1 MNSITLQFLD
11 PFYHTF
17 PLHISI
23 PIPDIPEPSFSSHR
37 DESAKIR
44 AYRRQSGTDIAY
56 GRIRQPSTHYN
67 TTPNEKHKE
76 YPTPDPDN
84 LFFRSVR
91 HILQIT
97 DLSDKHHLFSVHFS
111 RRAHILL

>member
-1 MNSITLQFLD
+1 MNSITLQLID

-56 GRIRQPSTHYN
+56 GSSAFNSLQYN
-67 TTPNEKHKE
+67 
-76 YPTPDPDN
+76 
-84 LFFRSVR
+84 S
-91 HILQIT
+91 Q
-97 DLSDKHHLFSVHFS
+97 
-111 RRAHILL
+111 